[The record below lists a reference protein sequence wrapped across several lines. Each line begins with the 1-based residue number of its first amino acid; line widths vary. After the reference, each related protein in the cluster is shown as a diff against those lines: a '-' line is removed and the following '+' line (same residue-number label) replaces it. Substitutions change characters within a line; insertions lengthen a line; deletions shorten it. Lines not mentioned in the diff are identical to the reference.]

1 MVFAFTLYKKSF
13 NAAGM
18 DLDFNDT
25 SIQLTF
31 TPFNRMMEDIV
42 QCVNIS
48 ILDDA
53 EVEELEYFRILLN
66 VSDPDVILNTST
78 ARVAIRDMVSSEW
91 KRNVSSESK
100 HCYFAPCSLL
110 WSIF

>member
-1 MVFAFTLYKKSF
+1 
-13 NAAGM
+13 M

-31 TPFNRMMEDIV
+31 APFNRVMEDTV

-48 ILDDA
+48 TLDDA
-53 EVEELEYFRILLN
+53 EVEELEYFKVLLN

-91 KRNVSSESK
+91 KRNVLSESK
-100 HCYFAPCSLL
+100 HGYFAPCSLL